1 MTTELG
7 EDGLQALNRDNPWQ
21 QLTPEGALNDSPA
34 FRAALQQVEDELEG
48 AGRWLDAFVKN
59 LRSALELS
67 LSMPFVCFVCKLSIV

>member
-1 MTTELG
+1 MTTEQG
-7 EDGLQALNRDNPWQ
+7 DDGLPAPTRDDPWQ
-21 QLTPEGALNDSPA
+21 QLTPEAALNDSPA

-67 LSMPFVCFVCKLSIV
+67 LSRDGFVCAPY